1 MCPPLAQI
9 AYRAAGPGRWMR
21 PYCSRVRVV
30 VGTKTV
36 VVATSVRRAA
46 AVSVM
51 YERGLWPYT
60 STHSSRG
67 ASASGIDRSSE
78 AAE

>member
-1 MCPPLAQI
+1 
-9 AYRAAGPGRWMR
+9 MR

-30 VGTKTV
+30 VGTKTE
-36 VVATSVRRAA
+36 VRASPVSSSA

-51 YERGLWPYT
+51 YDSGWWPYT
-60 STHSSRG
+60 STHSRRG
-67 ASASGIDRSSE
+67 ASASGIRRASA

>member
-1 MCPPLAQI
+1 M
-9 AYRAAGPGRWMR
+9 RW
-21 PYCSRVRVV
+21 YCSRVRVV

-36 VVATSVRRAA
+36 DPATSVRRAA
-46 AVSVM
+46 AASVM

-60 STHSSRG
+60 STQRSRG
-67 ASASGIDRSSE
+67 ASASGIARSSA